1 MKSQVQRRR
10 GELRIDVESH
20 EPWCRTHARIGHHA
34 NSLPLL
40 GGLLTNQAS
49 VIHGTGNYVTALLS
63 RFTTRE
69 LTAKLT
75 AKLMRP
81 RPPQLVAGA
90 RAVQP

>member
-1 MKSQVQRRR
+1 MFSLGKKAAA
-10 GELRIDVESH
+10 EDVV
-20 EPWCRTHARIGHHA
+20 R
-34 NSLPLL
+34 L
-40 GGLLTNQAS
+40 GLEAFRANQAS